1 MVAAVKSIM
10 EYLQYQKMCYYYWG
24 QDNELFFKNKNSM
37 GIARSSLYD
46 GRGTEAYFLICKYNP
61 EW

>member
-1 MVAAVKSIM
+1 MNRSLLGLWLLRKKYYGVSP
-10 EYLQYQKMCYYYWG
+10 YQKMCYYYWG

-46 GRGTEAYFLICKYNP
+46 GRGTEAYF
-61 EW
+61 